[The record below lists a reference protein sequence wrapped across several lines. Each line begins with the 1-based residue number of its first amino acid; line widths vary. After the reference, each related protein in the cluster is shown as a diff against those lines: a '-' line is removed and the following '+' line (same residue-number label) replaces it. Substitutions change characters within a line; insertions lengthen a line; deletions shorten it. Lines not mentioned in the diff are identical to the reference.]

1 MELVSV
7 NNVEI
12 PATAIATEC
21 QNHPAESAEAAR
33 HEAVRSL
40 VVRELLLQEAAR
52 LGIAIAPE
60 KDDAGRTETP
70 EDATIRGLLA
80 DQVNP
85 PKADDAACRRY
96 YDNNS
101 KRFRSADIFEASH
114 ILLSADPADTEKY
127 AACVGEAEAIIA
139 ALGERPDIFDK
150 FARQRSD
157 CASGKE
163 DGRLGQITRGQTTPE
178 FETFLFA
185 LEEGQLCPQP
195 VKTPYGV
202 HVVRLD
208 NREPGRVMPFEAV
221 RGRIAAYIEEVSWR
235 RAVSQY
241 IQVLAGQSKVEGF
254 DLVGAA
260 DPLIQ

>member
-7 NNVEI
+7 NDVEI
-12 PATAIATEC
+12 ASAAIATEC
-21 QNHPAESAEAAR
+21 QNHPTESAEAAR

-40 VVRELLLQEAAR
+40 VVRELLLQEASR
-52 LGIAIAPE
+52 LEIATTPE
-60 KDDAGRTETP
+60 KDDAGRTETA
-70 EDATIRGLLA
+70 EEAAIRGLLA
-80 DQVNP
+80 DQVKTP
-85 PKADDAACRRY
+85 EADDAACRRY
-96 YDNNS
+96 YDNNT

-127 AACVGEAEAIIA
+127 AACVREAEAIIA
-139 ALGERPDIFDK
+139 ALGERPDDFSD

-157 CASGKE
+157 CSSGKE
-163 DGRLGQITRGQTTPE
+163 HGRLGQITRGQTTPE
-178 FETFLFA
+178 FETFLLA

-221 RGRIAAYIEEVSWR
+221 RDRIAAYIEEVSWR

-241 IQVLAGQSKVEGF
+241 IQLLAGQSKVQGF
-254 DLVGAA
+254 DLDGAD
-260 DPLIQ
+260 DPLVQ

>member
-1 MELVSV
+1 MDLVRV
-7 NNVEI
+7 NDVEI
-12 PATAIATEC
+12 PAAAIAAEC
-21 QNHPAESAEAAR
+21 QNHPAESAETAR

-40 VVRELLLQEAAR
+40 VVRELLLQEASR
-52 LGIAIAPE
+52 LAIATTPG
-60 KDDAGRTETP
+60 KDEAGRTETQ
-70 EDATIRGLLA
+70 EDAAIRGLLA
-80 DQVNP
+80 DQVKTP
-85 PKADDAACRRY
+85 EADDAACRRY

-114 ILLSADPADTEKY
+114 ILLSADPADTGKY
-127 AACVGEAEAIIA
+127 AACVREAEAIIA
-139 ALGERPDIFDK
+139 ALGERPDDFSD

-178 FETFLFA
+178 FETFLLA
-185 LEEGQLCPQP
+185 LEAGQLCPQP

-202 HVVRLD
+202 HVLRLD
-208 NREPGRVMPFEAV
+208 RQEPGRVMPFEAV

-241 IQVLAGQSKVEGF
+241 IQLLAGQSKVQGF
-254 DLVGAA
+254 DLEGTT
-260 DPLIQ
+260 DPLVQ